1 MWDAGTMESRA
12 DTERSPTV
20 RRRVSSGSPPDV
32 VGAAAIRGRVR
43 RDRGDLDGRSAIAKR
58 AQRFIGR
65 FVVALGGAA
74 RD

>member
-1 MWDAGTMESRA
+1 MRA
-12 DTERSPTV
+12 PSNHAPTPKDRLRV

-32 VGAAAIRGRVR
+32 VGAAAIRGRLR